1 MIGIT
6 ALSLVMQR
14 AAPKLVAAGQ
24 AQRAAAA
31 KATRAKNG
39 ADAKILRRS
48 GMTGTK
54 AERSKARTERAAVLK
69 ARGLKDSPQ
78 LRGNLTKAHA
88 EGARGRADERAAG
101 DHSKQAARTM
111 TGDKARR
118 RSDEHRGDFA
128 AKSQAAQKERADS
141 AATKRENATTKG
153 HAAGDNARADAEQRK
168 QDSAQHREDAQERSK
183 AKREESAAK
192 GRNASDDARK
202 RAEKK
207 AAEDEAAQ
215 GTRTVNGEQRRRE
228 ARDRAE
234 QRSEDFDTSHD
245 LGVTQKQVR
254 EERAWQQQRAGAV
267 QEAVRSVVKDTAGL
281 GPLPGGHILQQAK
294 IAAAVVSADATFQ
307 IRTIRP
313 ILRDRSPAAA
323 QARLAGSFSRLEE
336 AMTALAS

>member
-1 MIGIT
+1 MIGLT
-6 ALSLVMQR
+6 ALSMLMQR
-14 AAPKLVAAGQ
+14 AAPKVLAADQ
-24 AQRAAAA
+24 QQR
-31 KATRAKNG
+31 RVKNA
-39 ADAKILRRS
+39 ADAKVLRRS

-69 ARGLKDSPQ
+69 ERGLNDSPQ

-88 EGARGRADERAAG
+88 EGARGRAAESAAG

-111 TGDKARR
+111 TGDKARQ
-118 RSDEHRGDFA
+118 RSQSGQQGRAE
-128 AKSQAAQKERADS
+128 AAQ
-141 AATKRENATTKG
+141 TKRENATTKG
-153 HAAGDNARADAEQRK
+153 RAAGDNARADAEQRK

-234 QRSEDFDTSHD
+234 QRSEDFDTSRD

-281 GPLPGGHILQQAK
+281 GPLAGGHILQQAK
-294 IAAAVVSADATFQ
+294 IAAAVVSADAAFQ
-307 IRTIRP
+307 LRTIRP
-313 ILRDRSPAAA
+313 ILRDRAPAAA
-323 QARLAGSFSRLEE
+323 QARLSGSFSRLED
-336 AMTALAS
+336 ALTALAS